1 MQTLNKQNNKTQD
14 SFEVRQ
20 IDTNQQFSQQNMM
33 PLNTGKRNVSKI
45 GQLRISENSPTI
57 KEQEHWQK
65 LSQSAPLILEIN
77 QTPETNWG
85 AFSPRKTKEHCA
97 LRYLNLA
104 YSLPHL
110 QAAVKIVWQPLERLV
125 GLELCQSTIP
135 RELSLPD
142 CLVVPQNNTFAR
154 LSFFF

>member
-1 MQTLNKQNNKTQD
+1 
-14 SFEVRQ
+14 
-20 IDTNQQFSQQNMM
+20 M

-110 QAAVKIVWQPLERLV
+110 QAAVKISLATTGEA
-125 GLELCQSTIP
+125 GGTGA
-135 RELSLPD
+135 LSKHHSQRT
-142 CLVVPQNNTFAR
+142 VIT
-154 LSFFF
+154 